1 MAEEKETVAERAA
14 NAYQAAKE
22 DLEGFL
28 ADEEVRDVLLEL
40 EQLVTEHNTRLDAAM
55 RAIKSELRRLDQEKL
70 VIEGLGAQKKYKRYY
85 DAEFLA
91 SSLPAD
97 QSDEILTER
106 IVDDLDKPRLE
117 QLLRQGEIDNSIV
130 EKAYHEDE
138 LNPAHLPGTPKPFY
152 LPPLPVLE

>member
-1 MAEEKETVAERAA
+1 MAEKKETAAEKAA
-14 NAYQAAKE
+14 RVYQTAKE
-22 DLEGFL
+22 NLESFL
-28 ADEEVRDVLLEL
+28 GDEEVRDVLLEL
-40 EQLVTEHNTRLDAAM
+40 EQLISEHNARLDTAM

-106 IVDDLDKPRLE
+106 IVYDLDKSRLE

-138 LNPAHLPGTPKPFY
+138 LNPANMPGTPKPFY
-152 LPPLPVLE
+152 LPPLPVSE